1 MSLRRVLDTSTL
13 VSAALRI
20 GSIPHQAL
28 LEALA
33 VCDVCASLETLAEL
47 ERVLALEKF
56 DRYLD
61 QASRGEFVALIRR
74 HARLFAVQKAD
85 LEAVEPPCRDPG
97 DNQFLALA
105 RVAEADVL
113 VGSDEDLLVLHPWR
127 GVAILRPA
135 EFLTRPEVPSSLPR
149 SGRSGPAEETR

>member
-1 MSLRRVLDTSTL
+1 MSWRVVLDTSTL

-28 LEALA
+28 LETLA
-33 VCDVCASLETLAEL
+33 ACDVCASLETLAEL

-61 QASRGEFVALIRR
+61 QTSRGEFVALIRR
-74 HARLFAVQKAD
+74 HARLFAVQKTD

-113 VGSDEDLLVLHPWR
+113 LSSDEDLLVLHPWQ

-135 EFLTRPEVPSSLPR
+135 EFLTRLKVLSSPR
-149 SGRSGPAEETR
+149 RSMPAEETR